1 MLYLYQKK
9 GKEIKKMTILLN
21 IVLGILFI
29 LIITMFGL
37 LMYLFFT
44 KVFVLSFEETFYSEI
59 SKCYLTVHASY
70 TIPEAI
76 EAKKHGNKLKF
87 TGLF

>member
-1 MLYLYQKK
+1 M
-9 GKEIKKMTILLN
+9 MTILSN
-21 IVLGILFI
+21 ILLGILFTI
-29 LIITMFGL
+29 AIAMLGL

-44 KVFVLSFEETFYSEI
+44 EIFCLEFDETFYSEI
-59 SKCYLTVHASY
+59 DEDYVTIGVCY

-76 EAKKHGNKLKF
+76 EAIKYGSKLKL

>member
-1 MLYLYQKK
+1 
-9 GKEIKKMTILLN
+9 MTILLN
-21 IVLGILFI
+21 ILLGILFTFMI
-29 LIITMFGL
+29 AMFGL

-44 KVFVLSFEETFYSEI
+44 EIFTLSFEETFYSEI
-59 SKCYLTVHASY
+59 SECYLTVDVCY

-76 EAKKHGNKLKF
+76 EAKKYGNKLKF